1 MYSALFETIYC
12 NQQDIMKTSVI
23 ALAVILVGATNAQS
37 TGPTAELRKLQAWC
51 PLDHRLTGLNLGYCN
66 EDKNETEAGDLLEAS
81 EHHAAKLLFGG
92 PAKDAKCGLCS
103 FLNHE
108 NKCGLTSKGLP
119 LPFEMAMKKDE
130 FASMRRWCLL
140 GKANMDVC
148 INFGSEGAGK
158 AARSQ
163 MCKDLKENK
172 FKLDGLRALE
182 FTAGEGESIADIV
195 SALGQQKTY
204 SFLGLGGC
212 IRLLEKNTV
221 LRHVFKKLR
230 PDACAVICVRAL
242 DSPDTPVME
251 IAAEVYKGFVS
262 AGKKVL
268 AHHQSEYNKTNIGQ
282 VLNNEKIL
290 LNALMGRQKVY
301 ASNLTSARR
310 SEMAKAARV
319 SELVANETALRAGM
333 EKYIRKAEEY
343 HKRRAEFVIVH
354 GGKVKLPE
362 RGDKDLAHM
371 EIVKME
377 NGTGIEELAK
387 KVEHKVMNATE
398 ALKAL
403 VHEEPKVVNQTE
415 LALARLRAEMNR
427 KFSEE
432 KAKLREKLTKE
443 KDTAVLDAN
452 VKLAKY
458 EDSYSAE
465 IDKAKD
471 WSPSTTMLKS
481 Q

>member
-1 MYSALFETIYC
+1 
-12 NQQDIMKTSVI
+12 
-23 ALAVILVGATNAQS
+23 
-37 TGPTAELRKLQAWC
+37 
-51 PLDHRLTGLNLGYCN
+51 
-66 EDKNETEAGDLLEAS
+66 
-81 EHHAAKLLFGG
+81 
-92 PAKDAKCGLCS
+92 
-103 FLNHE
+103 
-108 NKCGLTSKGLP
+108 
-119 LPFEMAMKKDE
+119 
-130 FASMRRWCLL
+130 
-140 GKANMDVC
+140 
-148 INFGSEGAGK
+148 
-158 AARSQ
+158 
-163 MCKDLKENK
+163 
-172 FKLDGLRALE
+172 
-182 FTAGEGESIADIV
+182 
-195 SALGQQKTY
+195 
-204 SFLGLGGC
+204 
-212 IRLLEKNTV
+212 
-221 LRHVFKKLR
+221 
-230 PDACAVICVRAL
+230 
-242 DSPDTPVME
+242 
-251 IAAEVYKGFVS
+251 S

-268 AHHQSEYNKTNIGQ
+268 AHHRSEYNKTNIGQ

-319 SELVANETALRAGM
+319 SELAANETALRAGM

-354 GGKVKLPE
+354 GGKVKLPA

-452 VKLAKY
+452 VKLAK
-458 EDSYSAE
+458 
-465 IDKAKD
+465 
-471 WSPSTTMLKS
+471 
-481 Q
+481 